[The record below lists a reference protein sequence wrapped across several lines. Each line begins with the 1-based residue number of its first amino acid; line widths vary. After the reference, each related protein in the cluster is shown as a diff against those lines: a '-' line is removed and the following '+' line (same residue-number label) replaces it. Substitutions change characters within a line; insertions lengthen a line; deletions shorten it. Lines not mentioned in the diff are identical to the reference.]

1 MRVPTHPR
9 TGQRGKPETP
19 HSDAANA
26 RWYDS
31 SARSLCLKPRPG
43 VGVSCFGAVRDE
55 CAGRC
60 AWYDPSGK
68 SLPLCPNSPAM
79 RSRGFVFSSRRARTV
94 GGHGALLQKFPKDIA
109 FLVHGSASI
118 VSLGCVDVN
127 GLATDMAKVNC
138 LGGTGHTAPRFP
150 DRVHPCANSNRT
162 MCGVVHCKDLGQCVG
177 ACGMIAA

>member
-1 MRVPTHPR
+1 ML
-9 TGQRGKPETP
+9 
-19 HSDAANA
+19 A
-26 RWYDS
+26 W
-31 SARSLCLKPRPG
+31 
-43 VGVSCFGAVRDE
+43 RDGYYHE
-55 CAGRC
+55 VERC

-68 SLPLCPNSPAM
+68 ILPPKSESPGHAEP
-79 RSRGFVFSSRRARTV
+79 GFRISSPRARTV

-118 VSLGCVDVN
+118 VSLGCVDVD
-127 GLATDMAKVNC
+127 GLATDMAMVDC

-150 DRVHPCANSNRT
+150 DRVHPCADSNRT